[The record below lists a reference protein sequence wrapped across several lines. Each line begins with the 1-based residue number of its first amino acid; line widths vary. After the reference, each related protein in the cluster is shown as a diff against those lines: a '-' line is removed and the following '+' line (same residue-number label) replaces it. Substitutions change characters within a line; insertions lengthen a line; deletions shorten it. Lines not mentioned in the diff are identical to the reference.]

1 MSWIDPGGGAV
12 PPRRAIGRGA
22 AARSAEVEAGVEEAC
37 EPLPRRRGVLR
48 LLADA
53 LEVER
58 PAEVEVPERE
68 ADVPDSH
75 PGPRQPGRGDEQQ
88 RVDHPQT
95 EQRGP
100 GDARGE
106 AGGAEAR
113 VLPEEAPLAGQEPD
127 PAEPEGWQGQDHREQ
142 ERTEELPATALEIEA
157 LAAEVRVRD

>member
-1 MSWIDPGGGAV
+1 MRWIRGRWSPSALRD
-12 PPRRAIGRGA
+12 GRGA
-22 AARSAEVEAGVEEAC
+22 ADRSAEVEAGVEEAR

-53 LEVER
+53 LEVHR
-58 PAEVEVPERE
+58 PPEAEVPERE
-68 ADVPDSH
+68 ADVPDPH
-75 PGPRQPGRGDEQQ
+75 PGPGEPERGDEQEG
-88 RVDHPQT
+88 VDHPQP

-127 PAEPEGWQGQDHREQ
+127 PAEPERGQGQEQREQ
-142 ERTEELPATALEIEA
+142 ERPEQLAPPAL
-157 LAAEVRVRD
+157 

>member
-1 MSWIDPGGGAV
+1 
-12 PPRRAIGRGA
+12 
-22 AARSAEVEAGVEEAC
+22 
-37 EPLPRRRGVLR
+37 
-48 LLADA
+48 
-53 LEVER
+53 
-58 PAEVEVPERE
+58 
-68 ADVPDSH
+68 
-75 PGPRQPGRGDEQQ
+75 
-88 RVDHPQT
+88 T

-157 LAAEVRVRD
+157 LPAEVRVRNHERPPLSQEERVVEPDREAGEERSLDEDLHDLDGMSPEGEADTPPGGAAQAIAAGPHHGHRNERQEQQRDQERRGPLDRRIDVEDV